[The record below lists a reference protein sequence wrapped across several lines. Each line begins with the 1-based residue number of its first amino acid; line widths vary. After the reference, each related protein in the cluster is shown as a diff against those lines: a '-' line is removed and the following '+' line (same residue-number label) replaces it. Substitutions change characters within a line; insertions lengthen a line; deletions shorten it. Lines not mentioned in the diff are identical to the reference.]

1 LNGRAVM
8 DKTPESNAQLL
19 EALRSGDET
28 AFAALVEKYHASMV
42 RVAMMYVSSRAVA
55 EEVVQET
62 WIGVLKGLP
71 KFEGR
76 SSLKTWIYSILINR
90 AKTHAQREG
99 RYVQLS
105 LDEDG
110 DEGEPTVSPDR
121 FNPPDHPTSP
131 NDWTIK
137 PDDWHDIPEDRLI
150 SHETLAC
157 IRQAIDGLPPNQRTV
172 ITLRDVEQ
180 LPSQDIC
187 NILDISETN
196 QRVLLHRARA
206 KVRGALE
213 QYLRQ

>member
-1 LNGRAVM
+1 M
-8 DKTPESNAQLL
+8 DITPESNAQVL

-28 AFAALVEKYHASMV
+28 AFATLVDKYHASMV

-62 WIGVLKGLP
+62 WIGVLKGLAR
-71 KFEGR
+71 FEGR

-110 DEGEPTVSPDR
+110 SDGEPTVSPDH
-121 FNPPDHPTSP
+121 FNPNEH
-131 NDWTIK
+131 WTIK

-180 LPSQDIC
+180 LPSEDVC

-206 KVRGALE
+206 KVRAALE

>member
-1 LNGRAVM
+1 M
-8 DKTPESNAQLL
+8 DTTPESNAQLL
-19 EALRSGDET
+19 EALRNGDEM
-28 AFAALVEKYHASMV
+28 AFATLVEKYHASMV

-62 WIGVLKGLP
+62 WIGVLKGLA

-99 RYVQLS
+99 RQAQLS
-105 LDEDG
+105 LDED
-110 DEGEPTVSPDR
+110 DEGEATISPDR
-121 FNPPDHPTSP
+121 FYPSDHPTNA
-131 NDWTIK
+131 NDWTVS
-137 PDDWHDIPEDRLI
+137 PDDWHDVPEDRLI

-157 IRQAIDGLPPNQRTV
+157 IRQAIDVLPPNQRTV
-172 ITLRDVEQ
+172 ITLRDIEQ
-180 LPSQDIC
+180 LPSEDVC
-187 NILDISETN
+187 NILEISETN